1 MQVQSLSQEDPLEED
16 MTTHS
21 SIPAWSIPW
30 IEEPGGLQSIGSQ
43 RDRTEVT
50 QHAMSRTEFSQCLVT
65 HDTPRTNQKTSR
77 DRTTSEKIRKMFPF
91 LRAYPH
97 PQPSPYPEYKAQ
109 QNAGWIYF
117 SPHLVHHLNLLFRG
131 FLSSVSLRWTCLQNY
146 CRALAELCYFP
157 REGCISASVVSPDS
171 AALSPGGSLP
181 LSLCQAV
188 SAVL

>member
-1 MQVQSLSQEDPLEED
+1 MQVQSLSQGHPLEED
-16 MTTHS
+16 MATHS

-117 SPHLVHHLNLLFRG
+117 SPHLVHHLGTLNVGKTHVTTYVRVLTRGCSWIKRITGAASPLIHKESFRG
-131 FLSSVSLRWTCLQNY
+131 THP
-146 CRALAELCYFP
+146 E
-157 REGCISASVVSPDS
+157 
-171 AALSPGGSLP
+171 
-181 LSLCQAV
+181 
-188 SAVL
+188 